1 MAGIS
6 IGQLSAVCRSE
17 HLTAA
22 RFELCSAGTCTPAA
36 SVSVLSG
43 QANGTRVV
51 VRGGVALAAGV
62 TRVRFLF
69 ADWPVVA
76 LRDTVTGLPALPFDM
91 GVAAGALPPP
101 RTAVA

>member
-1 MAGIS
+1 M
-6 IGQLSAVCRSE
+6 
-17 HLTAA
+17 
-22 RFELCSAGTCTPAA
+22 
-36 SVSVLSG
+36 
-43 QANGTRVV
+43 

-76 LRDTVTGLPALPFDM
+76 LRDAVTGLPALPFDM